1 MVAPMDGLTL
11 MNFMPARTD
20 DDKPGETDTVAI
32 AGARLPPGTPLA
44 DDEDIIEGLKSVHD
58 PEIPVNI
65 YDLGLIY
72 RLDVSD
78 EGNVSIDMTLTA
90 PACPV
95 AGQLPQQVADAV
107 AAVGGVGE
115 VDVRLVWDPPW
126 TQDRMSEAAQLMLGL
141 Y

>member
-1 MVAPMDGLTL
+1 MDGLTL
-11 MNFMPARTD
+11 MNFLPGRNENHDDPLNGTD
-20 DDKPGETDTVAI
+20 AVAV
-32 AGARLPPGTPLA
+32 AGAPLPAGSPLA
-44 DDEDIIEGLKSVHD
+44 SDDDIIEALRTVHD

-72 RLDVSD
+72 RLEVSD

-95 AGQLPQQVADAV
+95 AGQLPQQVADTV
-107 AAVGGVGE
+107 AAVEGVGE
-115 VDVRLVWDPPW
+115 VNVRLVWDPPW
-126 TQDRMSEAAQLMLGL
+126 TQDRMSETAQLMLGL

>member
-1 MVAPMDGLTL
+1 
-11 MNFMPARTD
+11 MNFMPYQSDGGPPSDT
-20 DDKPGETDTVAI
+20 ETVAI
-32 AGARLPPGTPLA
+32 AGAPVPAGVPVA
-44 DDEDIIEGLKSVHD
+44 SHGDIIEALKSVYD

-72 RLDVSD
+72 RLDVTD
-78 EGNVSIDMTLTA
+78 NGNVSIDMTLTA

-107 AAVGGVGE
+107 AAVPGVGE
-115 VDVRLVWDPPW
+115 VEVRLVWDPPW
-126 TQDRMSEAAQLMLGL
+126 TQERMSEAAQLMLGL